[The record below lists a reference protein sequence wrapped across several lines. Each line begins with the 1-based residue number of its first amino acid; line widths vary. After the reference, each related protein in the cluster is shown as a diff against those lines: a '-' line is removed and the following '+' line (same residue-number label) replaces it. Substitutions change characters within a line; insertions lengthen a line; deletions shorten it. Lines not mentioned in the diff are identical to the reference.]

1 MRLRTHIS
9 DNVGLFVKRVV
20 LLVILFCF
28 FSVKIIA
35 QGPFILFV
43 DGTVKEGKVKLV
55 GATVTVY
62 EDGNKTGSVIVN
74 ATGKFGFDLL
84 MDHQYII
91 EFSKAGYV
99 SKKISVNTK
108 GVPPEDAEFGFE
120 FGGWQ
125 VLLFKKVEG
134 LDVSILDNPVGK
146 IFYDPEDGGF
156 NYDVKYTKS
165 IRNEMDKL
173 QSDLANKLAAAAA
186 AEQNYKH
193 AITAGDKAFGSSHY
207 SSAVEHY
214 NKALEVKPGDTYA
227 TSKLAEVETKAAG
240 EKAAADATAAKDLEF
255 SNLVTE
261 ADTKFK
267 NKDYDGAKAA
277 YTAAI
282 GVKPNEKYPK
292 DQIKKINDLIA
303 NAAEEER
310 LAKAAEEKRLADE
323 KAAEEAKLAAEKEE
337 KRLAE
342 EAPAQKAEEE
352 KLAKEAADAAVK
364 AEEERLTKEA
374 EEKRLAEEAAQAEKD
389 RLAQESADAE
399 AKQAEEERLA
409 QEAAD
414 AAAKAEEERLDQEAA
429 NAAAK
434 AEEER
439 LAKEAANAAKAEEER
454 LAQESADTAAK
465 AEEEKLAQES
475 ADAAAK
481 NAEEER
487 LAKEAEDNRLAEEAA
502 QTERDRLAQE
512 AAAKSEEERLAQEAA
527 NAARL
532 AEIEADKEDVRK
544 RKSEEDIA
552 LDAEHQARLDKITSE
567 QHTLSEYRAVIEKAD
582 LHFNFKKYEAAITE
596 YENALAMRPDQVH
609 PRERIDQIHKIL
621 GIEANKAKMGT
632 ATTQDYHLPKDD
644 FRNAIAEKYPEG
656 ITEELEVLGNKTIT
670 KRYVVKGNHGDEY
683 KMIKHSWG
691 GKFFF
696 KNDQQITELLWT
708 KETEP

>member
-1 MRLRTHIS
+1 M
-9 DNVGLFVKRVV
+9 
-20 LLVILFCF
+20 
-28 FSVKIIA
+28 
-35 QGPFILFV
+35 FV

-323 KAAEEAKLAAEKEE
+323 KAAFEIK
-337 KRLAE
+337 
-342 EAPAQKAEEE
+342 Q
-352 KLAKEAADAAVK
+352 
-364 AEEERLTKEA
+364 
-374 EEKRLAEEAAQAEKD
+374 AEEAAERKRLDDERRAKQEKEQRERDAQAAKDKRIRDDEK
-389 RLAQESADAE
+389 AE
-399 AKQAEEERLA
+399 ADRKQAETDAENQRLRDQIAAMEKENEPEPEPVFSEKPDSEGVWLDEAGDIDAGKFDDLHMCNTTGRSTAIEQEPESTVVREEPK
-409 QEAAD
+409 Q
-414 AAAKAEEERLDQEAA
+414 
-429 NAAAK
+429 
-434 AEEER
+434 
-439 LAKEAANAAKAEEER
+439 
-454 LAQESADTAAK
+454 
-465 AEEEKLAQES
+465 EEKIDVTID
-475 ADAAAK
+475 ADILQIWSNEISKARGSVPGFVLSPKAK
-481 NAEEER
+481 NAVSAVSDQ
-487 LAKEAEDNRLAEEAA
+487 LS
-502 QTERDRLAQE
+502 T
-512 AAAKSEEERLAQEAA
+512 
-527 NAARL
+527 
-532 AEIEADKEDVRK
+532 I
-544 RKSEEDIA
+544 
-552 LDAEHQARLDKITSE
+552 
-567 QHTLSEYRAVIEKAD
+567 SEYLDNV
-582 LHFNFKKYEAAITE
+582 
-596 YENALAMRPDQVH
+596 
-609 PRERIDQIHKIL
+609 
-621 GIEANKAKMGT
+621 
-632 ATTQDYHLPKDD
+632 
-644 FRNAIAEKYPEG
+644 AESLK
-656 ITEELEVLGNKTIT
+656 
-670 KRYVVKGNHGDEY
+670 
-683 KMIKHSWG
+683 
-691 GKFFF
+691 
-696 KNDQQITELLWT
+696 
-708 KETEP
+708 